1 MMKIGRASA
10 LILAAAA
17 ICLGPP
23 AAAQSVAAAAPD
35 AQDLP
40 VVTIKD
46 AVDSA
51 LASGEELK
59 IADATL
65 AGARASYD
73 QARSKKGVSLSASG
87 SYSLTDNFGADLAGP
102 AASALAKLVG
112 SEGLSQSIQGGLTLG
127 AGPTTKLSL
136 SATESIPPPPGSAS
150 TSLGAS
156 LAQTIWDGYP
166 GGQVGASVEK
176 AAIALKGKESDAAQ
190 SRSVIVSNVKKSFV
204 AMLTAQRTLALNRST
219 WDKQVAILA
228 QIEATYALQQSS
240 AIDLLSARASAKDAE
255 LTLSDSVHAL
265 ETARRTLAALMGR
278 DPSVAFAV
286 AELEEPDLPAATADE
301 AVAMGLDRRP
311 ELAKNALNR
320 RSAAIDLA
328 LARAASQPS
337 VSASA
342 GLKMGIAGGSKPGDA
357 YQASLG
363 VSVAMPI
370 LDSGSADAQVAA
382 ASAQAGSFDAQARQ
396 LARSVETDI
405 RDKYWSA
412 STQRERIAVAAD
424 KRDIADKKLEL
435 VKTQLEYGTATNQ
448 DLLSAQADAAKAG
461 SDYLAAKGLYFTKE
475 IDLETAMGL

>member
-1 MMKIGRASA
+1 MMKTGRRTA
-10 LILAAAA
+10 LMLAAAA
-17 ICLGPP
+17 IALARP
-23 AAAQSVAAAAPD
+23 AAAQSDAASAPVPR
-35 AQDLP
+35 DLP
-40 VVTIKD
+40 VITIME

-51 LASGEELK
+51 LASGEEYK
-59 IADATL
+59 IADGTL
-65 AGARASYD
+65 AGARAAYD
-73 QARSKKGVSLSASG
+73 QARSKLGLSLSASG
-87 SYSLTDNFGADLAGP
+87 SYSLTDNFGADFSGD

-136 SATESIPPPPGSAS
+136 SATGSIPPPPGSAT
-150 TSLGAS
+150 TSIGAS
-156 LAQTIWDGYP
+156 LSQTIWDGYS
-166 GGQVGASVEK
+166 GGQVSASVDK
-176 AAIALKGKESDAAQ
+176 AAIAFKGKQFDDAQ
-190 SRSVIVSNVKKSFV
+190 SRSGIVSNVKKSFV
-204 AMLTAQRTLALNRST
+204 AMLTAQRTLALNRIT
-219 WDKQVAILA
+219 LDRQVAILK

-278 DPSVAFAV
+278 DPTVAFSV
-286 AELEEPDLPAATADE
+286 AELEEPELPAATVDE
-301 AVAMGLDRRP
+301 AVALGLERRP

-320 RSAAIDLA
+320 RTAAIDLA
-328 LARAASQPS
+328 LARAASRPS

-342 GLKMGIAGGSKPGDA
+342 GLKMGITGGSTPGDA

-382 ASAQAGSFDAQARQ
+382 ASAQAGSYDAQSRQ
-396 LARSVETDI
+396 LARSIETDI

-424 KRDIADKKLEL
+424 KSDIAERKLEL
-435 VKTQLEYGTATNQ
+435 VKAQLQFGTATNQ
-448 DLLSAQADAAKAG
+448 DLLNAQADAAKAG
-461 SDYLAAKGLYFTKE
+461 SDFLAARGSYFTKE